1 MHVWMHLWAAF
12 KFHFVVLKVK
22 VQNGKSANLSWVA
35 PFFPSAQG
43 YTVYLKGN
51 TTKVILKI
59 DGKTGP
65 GESDKYKYLTK
76 PYNSTNIML
85 EVKNV
90 TLGDA
95 GYFNGGAD
103 TKAATSGGG
112 VVLIVY
118 GESI

>member
-12 KFHFVVLKVK
+12 KFYFVVLKVK

-35 PFFPSAQG
+35 PYFPIAKG
-43 YTVYLKGN
+43 YTVYHKDN
-51 TTKVILKI
+51 TTKEILKI
-59 DGKTGP
+59 DGKDGP

-85 EVKNV
+85 EVKDV

-95 GYFNGGAD
+95 GYFNGGGD
-103 TKAATSGGG
+103 EKAATSGGG

>member
-1 MHVWMHLWAAF
+1 M
-12 KFHFVVLKVK
+12 KVK
-22 VQNGKSANLSWVA
+22 VQNGKSAILSWVA
-35 PFFPSAQG
+35 PYFPIAKG
-43 YTVYLKGN
+43 YTVYHKDN
-51 TTKVILKI
+51 TTKEILKI
-59 DGKTGP
+59 DGKDGP

-85 EVKNV
+85 EVKDV

-95 GYFNGGAD
+95 GYFNGGD
-103 TKAATSGGG
+103 EKAATSGGG

>member
-1 MHVWMHLWAAF
+1 M
-12 KFHFVVLKVK
+12 KVK

-35 PFFPSAQG
+35 PFFPSARE

-51 TTKVILKI
+51 GILNI

-65 GESDKYKYLTK
+65 VESDKYKYLTK

>member
-1 MHVWMHLWAAF
+1 M
-12 KFHFVVLKVK
+12 KVK

-35 PFFPSAQG
+35 PFFPSAQE

-51 TTKVILKI
+51 GILKI

-65 GESDKYKYLTK
+65 VESDKYKYLTK
-76 PYNSTNIML
+76 PYNSKNIML

-95 GYFNGGAD
+95 GYFNGGED

>member
-22 VQNGKSANLSWVA
+22 VQNGISANLSWVA
-35 PFFPSAQG
+35 PFFPIAER
-43 YTVYLKGN
+43 YTVYHKNN
-51 TTKVILKI
+51 TTNIILKI
-59 DGKTGP
+59 HRVNGP
-65 GESDKYKYLTK
+65 GKSDKYKYLTK
-76 PYNSTNIML
+76 PYNSTNIKL
-85 EVKNV
+85 EVKDV

-103 TKAATSGGG
+103 KKAATSGGG

>member
-1 MHVWMHLWAAF
+1 M
-12 KFHFVVLKVK
+12 KVK

-35 PFFPSAQG
+35 PFIPIAKG
-43 YTVYLKGN
+43 YTVYHKNN
-51 TTKVILKI
+51 TTNIIHRVN
-59 DGKTGP
+59 GP
-65 GESDKYKYLTK
+65 GKLDKYKYLTK

-103 TKAATSGGG
+103 EKAATSGGG

>member
-1 MHVWMHLWAAF
+1 
-12 KFHFVVLKVK
+12 
-22 VQNGKSANLSWVA
+22 
-35 PFFPSAQG
+35 
-43 YTVYLKGN
+43 
-51 TTKVILKI
+51 
-59 DGKTGP
+59 
-65 GESDKYKYLTK
+65 
-76 PYNSTNIML
+76 ML

>member
-22 VQNGKSANLSWVA
+22 VQNGISANLSWVA
-35 PFFPSAQG
+35 PYFPISQRYA
-43 YTVYLKGN
+43 VYLKG
-51 TTKVILKI
+51 KQILKI

-76 PYNSTNIML
+76 PYNSTNIRL

-95 GYFNGGAD
+95 GYFNSGED
-103 TKAATSGGG
+103 ETAATSGGG

-118 GESI
+118 SESI

>member
-22 VQNGKSANLSWVA
+22 VQNGISANLSWVA
-35 PFFPSAQG
+35 PYVPVAKG
-43 YTVYLKGN
+43 YTVYHKDN
-51 TTKVILKI
+51 TTKII
-59 DGKTGP
+59 PGK
-65 GESDKYKYLTK
+65 SDKYKYLTK
-76 PYNSTNIML
+76 PYYSTNITL
-85 EVKNV
+85 EVKDV

-95 GYFNGGAD
+95 GYFNSGAD
-103 TKAATSGGG
+103 ENEATSGGG